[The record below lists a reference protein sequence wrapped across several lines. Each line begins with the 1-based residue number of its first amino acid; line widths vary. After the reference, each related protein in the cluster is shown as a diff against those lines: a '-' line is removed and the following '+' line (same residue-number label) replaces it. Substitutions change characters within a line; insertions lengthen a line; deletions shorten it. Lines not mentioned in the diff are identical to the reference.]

1 MYDGSA
7 LKTRWLIQKR
17 DCSAKRISPNPCSIK
32 VYWLLAIFNCIQLIY
47 PISPKSEGWAMC
59 NILRLKALCLISCL
73 LSSLTFSSAHADV
86 ELLKKI
92 AKADIAYG
100 EYLAGECVTC
110 HKKEGTSSGI
120 PVIAGINAKTFV
132 EKITGYRNKTLKN
145 KVMQMVAR
153 GLDEEQTI
161 SLALYFS
168 SLK

>member
-1 MYDGSA
+1 
-7 LKTRWLIQKR
+7 
-17 DCSAKRISPNPCSIK
+17 
-32 VYWLLAIFNCIQLIY
+32 
-47 PISPKSEGWAMC
+47 MC
-59 NILRLKALCLISCL
+59 NILRHKALYLLSCL
-73 LSSLTFSSAHADV
+73 LTSLTFSSAHADA

-110 HKKEGTSSGI
+110 HKKKGASSGI

-132 EKITGYRNKTLKN
+132 EKIKGYRNRTLKN

-153 GLDEEQTI
+153 RLDEEQT
-161 SLALYFS
+161 LALAAYFS